1 MDNTQF
7 NDYDYGASEVRVCGT
22 VKVFD
27 GEKGWGFIAPDDG
40 TIGDMFVHKKQIDA
54 GWGNESWLNVGEYVE
69 CGKEW
74 DAERNRWNAKDVRG
88 GGGMMLQCVMYPTP
102 RQKGGK
108 GKGFGGGKGKGG
120 FGGGKGKGGFGGGK
134 GKGGFGGGKK
144 GGSPYDYGGGGGGYD
159 AYGGGGGGFGG
170 NPYDQGNYGPV
181 ATPMYDQFQ
190 GQMQMPPPDMGGMGG
205 YAPAAQDNAW
215 GPPPM

>member
-1 MDNTQF
+1 
-7 NDYDYGASEVRVCGT
+7 
-22 VKVFD
+22 
-27 GEKGWGFIAPDDG
+27 
-40 TIGDMFVHKKQIDA
+40 
-54 GWGNESWLNVGEYVE
+54 
-69 CGKEW
+69 
-74 DAERNRWNAKDVRG
+74 
-88 GGGMMLQCVMYPTP
+88 MLQCVMYPTP

-120 FGGGKGKGGFGGGK
+120 FGGGK
-134 GKGGFGGGKK
+134 K
-144 GGSPYDYGGGGGGYD
+144 GGSPYGGGGGGYD